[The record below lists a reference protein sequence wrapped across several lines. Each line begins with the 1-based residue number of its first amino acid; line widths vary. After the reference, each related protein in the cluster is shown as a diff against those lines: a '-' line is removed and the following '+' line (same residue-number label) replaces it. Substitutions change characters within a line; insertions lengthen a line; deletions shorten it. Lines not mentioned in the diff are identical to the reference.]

1 MSSNHPARIAGPAVA
16 ALILFGAACSH
27 LHKPSMPS
35 MPSMPSLS
43 RHHDEGPSDA
53 NILAIMLAA
62 NNTDVSY
69 AKLVPGRSQTPAI
82 RDFAA
87 RMVTA
92 HTAVNQQLSDLTNRI
107 NVTPEENKESLDF
120 RDESTTKRDLMR
132 ELEGRTFDST
142 YIANE
147 ITYHT
152 KLLQTLDKELIPDAD
167 NAQIKQ
173 ALMQIRPAVQAH
185 LDHAMSVRANLR

>member
-1 MSSNHPARIAGPAVA
+1 MSSNHVARITVA
-16 ALILFGAACSH
+16 ALVLFGSACSH
-27 LHKPSMPS
+27 LHKPHVSMPS
-35 MPSMPSLS
+35 MPSMPSMG

-69 AKLVPGRSQTPAI
+69 AKLVPGRSQNASI
-82 RDFAA
+82 RNFAA
-87 RMVTA
+87 NMVTA
-92 HTAVNQQLSDLTNRI
+92 HTAVNQQLNDLTNRI
-107 NVTPEENKESLDF
+107 NITPEENKESLDF

-132 ELEGRTFDST
+132 ELEGHTFDST